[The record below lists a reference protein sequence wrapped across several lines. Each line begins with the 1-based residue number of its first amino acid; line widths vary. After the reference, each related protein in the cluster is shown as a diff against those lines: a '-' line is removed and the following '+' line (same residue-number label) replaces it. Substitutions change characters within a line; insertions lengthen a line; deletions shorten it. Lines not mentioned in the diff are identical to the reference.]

1 MAAAAAAVWIGC
13 ASIPTALRPYA
24 AFVTLFERMQ
34 RVQTLMRFTLPLTRA
49 RTDWMFASNR
59 RRVTLWAWLTFRPT
73 AGPFPQ
79 ISQRLAIVIYTLAFG
94 TNANHTTDSTLLRR
108 ASSVTQCPGMISPE
122 PRSTSGPASVSD
134 VSAALEAVG
143 ERNTRFSSPR

>member
-24 AFVTLFERMQ
+24 AFVTLFERIQ
-34 RVQTLMRFTLPLTRA
+34 RVQTLMRFTLPLTSA

-79 ISQRLAIVIYTLAFG
+79 ISQRLAIVIYTLAC
-94 TNANHTTDSTLLRR
+94 TNANHTTGSTLLRR
-108 ASSVTQCPGMISPE
+108 ASSVTQ
-122 PRSTSGPASVSD
+122 RPALSIRHSVSGND
-134 VSAALEAVG
+134 Q
-143 ERNTRFSSPR
+143 P